1 MVLVFCEQREGR
13 LKKVAFEDLCVG
25 YAIAGK
31 RGGMTAGADDA
42 SLAAVIVGSGIKDLA
57 AEVAKFGVNKVITV
71 DDPSLQFYTS
81 DGYAGALEKL
91 CRELQP
97 HTVVLSST
105 VLGRDLGAT
114 LAARLETAIIPDCTA
129 LEFDDAGNP
138 VMTRPVYAG
147 KTITRVTA
155 PSANPLVITMRPRA
169 YGAQPEIDKGAQIVT
184 SDAAPGELRTKVA
197 EIVKAV
203 IKTVELTEA
212 DIIISG
218 GRGMKGPENYPIL
231 EELAAVVNAA
241 VGASRAAVD
250 AGWRDHQFQVGQ
262 TGKVVAPALYIA
274 CGISGAIQH
283 LVGMINSKTIVAIN
297 KDAEA
302 NIFKVADYGIVGD
315 LFKIVPMLTEE
326 FKKSKGQGT

>member
-1 MVLVFCEQREGR
+1 MVLVFCEQREAK

-25 YAIAGK
+25 YAIAEK
-31 RGGMTAGADDA
+31 RGGH
-42 SLAAVIVGSGIKDLA
+42 LAAAIIGSGIKSLA
-57 AEVAKFGVNKVITV
+57 AEVEKFGVNKVITV
-71 DDPSLQFYTS
+71 DDPSLQFYTP

-91 CRELQP
+91 CREHKP
-97 HTVVLSST
+97 HTVVLPST
-105 VLGRDLGAT
+105 VMGKDLGAT
-114 LAARLETAIIPDCTA
+114 LAARLETAIIPDCIA
-129 LEFDDAGNP
+129 LEFDEAGNP
-138 VMTRPVYAG
+138 IMTRPVYAG
-147 KTITRVTA
+147 KAITRVKA

-169 YGAQPEIDKGAQIVT
+169 YGAQPENDKGAEIV
-184 SDAAPGELRTKVA
+184 SAAASPAELRTKVA

-218 GRGMKGPENYPIL
+218 GRGMKGPENYAIL
-231 EELAAVVNAA
+231 EELAGVVNAA

-262 TGKVVAPALYIA
+262 TGKVVAPSLYIA

-302 NIFKVADYGIVGD
+302 NIFRVADYGIVGD
-315 LFKIVPMLTEE
+315 LFKIVPMLTAE
-326 FKKSKGQGT
+326 FRKQRGQGS

>member
-1 MVLVFCEQREGR
+1 MVLVFCEQREGK
-13 LKKVAFEDLCVG
+13 LKKVAFEALCVG
-25 YAIAGK
+25 YAIADK
-31 RGGMTAGADDA
+31 RGGE
-42 SLAAVIVGSGIKDLA
+42 LAAVIIGSDIAGLA
-57 AEVAKFGVNKVITV
+57 PEVVKFGVSKVITV
-71 DDPSLQFYTS
+71 DDPGLEFYTP

-91 CRELQP
+91 CRELRP
-97 HTVVLSST
+97 HTVVLSAT
-105 VLGRDLGAT
+105 VMGKDLGAT
-114 LAARLETAIIPDCTA
+114 LAARLETAIIQDCTA
-129 LEFDDAGNP
+129 LEFDDAGNL

-147 KTITRVTA
+147 KAISRVTA
-155 PSANPLVITMRPRA
+155 PSADPLVISMRPRA
-169 YGAQPEIDKGAQIVT
+169 YGAQPETDKGAQVVA
-184 SDAAPGELRTKVA
+184 SDAGPTELRTQVA

-262 TGKVVAPALYIA
+262 TGKVVAPSLYIA

-283 LVGMINSKTIVAIN
+283 LVGMISSKTIVAIN
-297 KDAEA
+297 KDSEA

-326 FKKSKGQGT
+326 FKKAKGQGI

>member
-13 LKKVAFEDLCVG
+13 LKKVAFEALCAG
-25 YAIAGK
+25 YAIAEK
-31 RGGMTAGADDA
+31 RGGG
-42 SLAAVIVGSGIKDLA
+42 LAAVVVGSGIKDLA
-57 AEVAKFGVNKVITV
+57 TEIVKFGVNKVIIV
-71 DDPSLQFYTS
+71 DDPALQFYTS
-81 DGYAGALEKL
+81 DGYAGSLEKL
-91 CRELQP
+91 CREHKP
-97 HTVVLSST
+97 HTVVMSAT
-105 VLGRDLGAT
+105 VMGKDLGAT

-129 LEFDDAGNP
+129 LEFDETGNP
-138 VMTRPVYAG
+138 IMTRPVYAG
-147 KTITRVTA
+147 KAVTRVKA
-155 PSANPLVITMRPRA
+155 PTANPLVITMRPRA
-169 YGAQPEIDKGAQIVT
+169 YGAQPENDKGAQIVLG
-184 SDAAPGELRTKVA
+184 SAAPAELRTKVA

-218 GRGMKGPENYPIL
+218 GRGMKGPEHYAML
-231 EELAAVVNAA
+231 EELAGVVNAA

-262 TGKVVAPALYIA
+262 TGKVVAPSLYIA

-283 LVGMINSKTIVAIN
+283 IVGMVNSKTIVAIN
-297 KDAEA
+297 KDPEA

-326 FKKSKGQGT
+326 FKKQRTT

>member
-25 YAIAGK
+25 YAIAEK
-31 RGGMTAGADDA
+31 RGGD
-42 SLAAVIVGSGIKDLA
+42 LAAVIVGSGIKSLA
-57 AEVAKFGVNKVITV
+57 DEVVKFGVNKVITV
-71 DDPSLQFYTS
+71 DDPSLQFYTP
-81 DGYAGALEKL
+81 DGYASTLEKL

-105 VLGRDLGAT
+105 VMGKDLGASI
-114 LAARLETAIIPDCTA
+114 AARLETAIIPDCTA

-138 VMTRPVYAG
+138 VMTRPAYAG
-147 KTITRVTA
+147 KALTRVKA

-169 YGAQPEIDKGAQIVT
+169 YGAQPENDRGAQIVAG
-184 SDAAPGELRTKVA
+184 DAAPGELRTRVA

-218 GRGMKGPENYPIL
+218 GRGMKGPENYVIL
-231 EELAAVVNAA
+231 EELAGVVNAA

-262 TGKVVAPALYIA
+262 TGKVVAPSLYIA

-297 KDAEA
+297 KDSEA

-326 FKKSKGQGT
+326 FKKQRTQA

>member
-1 MVLVFCEQREGR
+1 MVLAFCEQREGK

-25 YAIAGK
+25 YAIAEK
-31 RGGMTAGADDA
+31 RGGEL
-42 SLAAVIVGSGIKDLA
+42 SAVIIGSGITGLA
-57 AEVAKFGVNKVITV
+57 QEIVKFGVNKVITV
-71 DDPSLQFYTS
+71 DDPSLQFYTPG
-81 DGYAGALEKL
+81 GYAGALEKL
-91 CRELQP
+91 CRELKP

-129 LEFDDAGNP
+129 LEFDAEGNP
-138 VMTRPVYAG
+138 ILTRPVYAG
-147 KTITRVTA
+147 KAITRVTS

-169 YGAQPEIDKGAQIVT
+169 YGAQPENDKGTQIVT

-197 EIVKAV
+197 EIVRAV

-218 GRGMKGPENYPIL
+218 GRGMKGPENYAML

-262 TGKVVAPALYIA
+262 TGKVVTPSLYIA

-297 KDAEA
+297 KDSEA
-302 NIFKVADYGIVGD
+302 NIIKVADYGLVGD

-326 FKKSKGQGT
+326 FKKQKSQGA

>member
-13 LKKVAFEDLCVG
+13 LKKVAFEALCVG
-25 YAIAGK
+25 YAIAEK
-31 RGGMTAGADDA
+31 RGGELTAAI
-42 SLAAVIVGSGIKDLA
+42 LGSGIAGLA
-57 AEVAKFGVNKVITV
+57 PEVVKFGVNKVITV
-71 DDPSLQFYTS
+71 DDPGLEFYTP

-91 CRELQP
+91 CREHRP
-97 HTVVLSST
+97 HTVVLSAT
-105 VLGRDLGAT
+105 VMGKDLGAT

-129 LEFDDAGNP
+129 LEFDDTGNP
-138 VMTRPVYAG
+138 IMTRPFYAG
-147 KTITRVTA
+147 KAVTRVTA
-155 PSANPLVITMRPRA
+155 PSANPLVISMRPRA
-169 YGAQPEIDKGAQIVT
+169 YGAQPENDKGAQIVA
-184 SDAAPGELRTKVA
+184 SDTKPDELRTRVA

-262 TGKVVAPALYIA
+262 TGKVVTPSLYIA

-297 KDAEA
+297 KDSEA

-326 FKKSKGQGT
+326 FRKQKGQT

>member
-25 YAIAGK
+25 YAIAEK
-31 RGGMTAGADDA
+31 RGGD
-42 SLAAVIVGSGIKDLA
+42 LAAVIVGSGVKGLA
-57 AEVAKFGVNKVITV
+57 GEVVKFGVNKVITV
-71 DDPSLQFYTS
+71 DDPSLEFYTP

-91 CRELQP
+91 CREHKP
-97 HTVVLSST
+97 HTIVLSST
-105 VLGRDLGAT
+105 VMGKDLSAT
-114 LAARLETAIIPDCTA
+114 LAARLEAAIIPDCTA
-129 LEFDDAGNP
+129 LEFDDAGSP
-138 VMTRPVYAG
+138 ILTRPVYAG
-147 KTITRVTA
+147 KAITRVKA

-169 YGAQPEIDKGAQIVT
+169 YGAQPENDKGAEIISAT
-184 SDAAPGELRTKVA
+184 ATPAELRTRVA

-218 GRGMKGPENYPIL
+218 GRGMKGPENYVML
-231 EELAAVVNAA
+231 EELAGVVNAA

-262 TGKVVAPALYIA
+262 TGKVVAPSLYIA

-283 LVGMINSKTIVAIN
+283 LVGMVNSKTIVAIN
-297 KDAEA
+297 KDSEA

-315 LFKIVPMLTEE
+315 LFNIVPMLTAE
-326 FKKSKGQGT
+326 FKKQKAQA

>member
-13 LKKVAFEDLCVG
+13 LKKVAFEALCVG
-25 YAIAGK
+25 YAIAAK
-31 RGGMTAGADDA
+31 RGGDMTVGADSA
-42 SLAAVIVGSGIKDLA
+42 SLAAVILGSGIAGLA
-57 AEVAKFGVNKVITV
+57 PEVVKFGVNKVIVV
-71 DDPSLQFYTS
+71 DDPGLELYTP
-81 DGYAGALEKL
+81 DGYAGVLEKL
-91 CRELQP
+91 CREHRP
-97 HTVVLSST
+97 HTVVLPAT
-105 VLGRDLGAT
+105 VMGKDLGAT

-138 VMTRPVYAG
+138 IMTRPVYAG
-147 KTITRVTA
+147 KAVTRVTA
-155 PSANPLVITMRPRA
+155 PSANPLVISMRPRA
-169 YGAQPEIDKGAQIVT
+169 YGAQPENDKGAQIVA
-184 SDAAPGELRTKVA
+184 SDARPDQLRTRVA

-218 GRGMKGPENYPIL
+218 GRGMKGPENYTIL

-262 TGKVVAPALYIA
+262 TGKVVAPSLYIA

-297 KDAEA
+297 KDSEA

-326 FKKSKGQGT
+326 FRKAKQA

>member
-1 MVLVFCEQREGR
+1 MVLVFCEQREGK

-25 YAIAGK
+25 YAIAEK
-31 RGGMTAGADDA
+31 RGGD
-42 SLAAVIVGSGIKDLA
+42 LAAVIIGSGIKGLA
-57 AEVAKFGVNKVITV
+57 DEVVKFGVNKVITV
-71 DDPSLQFYTS
+71 DDPSLQFYTP

-91 CRELQP
+91 CREHKP

-105 VLGRDLGAT
+105 VMGKDLSAT

-138 VMTRPVYAG
+138 IMTRPVYAG
-147 KTITRVTA
+147 KAITRVKA

-169 YGAQPEIDKGAQIVT
+169 YGAQPEIDTGAQIFT
-184 SDAAPGELRTKVA
+184 ADAAPAELRTKVA

-218 GRGMKGPENYPIL
+218 GRGMKGPENFNIL
-231 EELAAVVNAA
+231 EDLAKVLGAA

-250 AGWRDHQFQVGQ
+250 AGWRVQTDQVGQ
-262 TGKVVAPALYIA
+262 TGKTVSPNLYIA

-283 LVGMINSKTIVAIN
+283 LAGMSSSKFIVAIN
-297 KDAEA
+297 KDPEA
-302 NIFKVADYGIVGD
+302 PIFQRADYGIVDD
-315 LFKIVPMLTEE
+315 LFKIVPEVTAAA
-326 FKKSKGQGT
+326 KKLLA

>member
-1 MVLVFCEQREGR
+1 MVLVFCEQREGK

-25 YAIAGK
+25 YAIAEK
-31 RGGMTAGADDA
+31 RGGE
-42 SLAAVIVGSGIKDLA
+42 LAAVIVGSGITGLA
-57 AEVAKFGVNKVITV
+57 QEIVKFGVNKVITV
-71 DDPSLQFYTS
+71 DDPSLAFYTP
-81 DGYAGALEKL
+81 DGYAGVLEKL
-91 CRELQP
+91 CREQKP
-97 HTVVLSST
+97 QTVVLSST
-105 VLGRDLGAT
+105 VMGKDLGAT

-129 LEFDDAGNP
+129 LEFDDTGNP
-138 VMTRPVYAG
+138 ILTRPVYAG
-147 KTITRVTA
+147 KAITRVKA
-155 PSANPLVITMRPRA
+155 HSADPLIITMRPRA
-169 YGAQPEIDKGAQIVT
+169 YDAQPENDKGAEIVA

-212 DIIISG
+212 DIIVSG
-218 GRGMKGPENYPIL
+218 GRGMKGPENYAML

-262 TGKVVAPALYIA
+262 TGKVVAPSLYIA

-302 NIFKVADYGIVGD
+302 NVFKVADYGIVGD
-315 LFKIVPMLTEE
+315 LFQVVPMLTAE
-326 FKKSKGQGT
+326 FKKQKAHA

>member
-25 YAIAGK
+25 YAIAEK
-31 RGGMTAGADDA
+31 RGGD
-42 SLAAVIVGSGIKDLA
+42 LVAVIAGSGINALA
-57 AEVAKFGVNKVITV
+57 AEVVKFGVDKVVTV
-71 DDPSLQFYTS
+71 DDPSLQFYTP

-91 CRELQP
+91 CREQKP
-97 HTVVLSST
+97 HTVVLSAT
-105 VLGRDLGAT
+105 VLGKDLAASV
-114 LAARLETAIIPDCTA
+114 AARLEAAIIPDCIA
-129 LEFDDAGNP
+129 LEFDDAGYP

-147 KTITRVTA
+147 KAITRVTA

-169 YGAQPEIDKGAQIVT
+169 YAAQPENDKGAQIVM
-184 SDAAPGELRTKVA
+184 SDIGPAELRTKVA

-212 DIIISG
+212 EIIVSG
-218 GRGMKGPENYPIL
+218 GRGMKGPENYVIL
-231 EELAAVVNAA
+231 EELAGVVNAA

-262 TGKVVAPALYIA
+262 TGKVVAPSLYIA

-297 KDAEA
+297 KDPEA

-326 FKKSKGQGT
+326 FRKQKAQS

>member
-13 LKKVAFEDLCVG
+13 LKKVAFEALCVG
-25 YAIAGK
+25 YAIAEK
-31 RGGMTAGADDA
+31 RGGE
-42 SLAAVIVGSGIKDLA
+42 LAAVILGSGIAGLA
-57 AEVAKFGVNKVITV
+57 AEVVKFGVNKVITV
-71 DDPSLQFYTS
+71 DDPGLELYTP
-81 DGYAGALEKL
+81 DGYAGAMEKL
-91 CRELQP
+91 CRELRP
-97 HTVVLSST
+97 HTVVLSAT
-105 VLGRDLGAT
+105 VMGKDLGGT
-114 LAARLETAIIPDCTA
+114 LAARLETAIIQDCTA
-129 LEFDDAGNP
+129 LEFDDAGNL
-138 VMTRPVYAG
+138 VMTRPFYAG
-147 KTITRVTA
+147 KAITRVTA
-155 PSANPLVITMRPRA
+155 PSADPLVISMRPRA
-169 YGAQPEIDKGAQIVT
+169 YGAQPENDKGAQIVA
-184 SDAAPGELRTKVA
+184 SDARPGELRTKVA

-262 TGKVVAPALYIA
+262 TGKVVAPSLYIA

-297 KDAEA
+297 KDSEA

-326 FKKSKGQGT
+326 FKRARGQGI